1 MPIKFRCQH
10 CRQFLGI
17 SRGKA
22 GAVVDCPK
30 CGRSIRVPD
39 LDGNVKPLPKPGLNL
54 KDSDLRDALD
64 ELANI
69 GQEVEAP
76 ESLQDNEANLDAKPA
91 KLEVIQLQ
99 PVEPAKP
106 IVMPMPQVNAPVPK
120 EVDEDRGWR
129 TTRQADDAWKAV
141 LELGEGDSSDEP
153 VVSADPSAAPQLND
167 PILPTRGPAK
177 SSAASS
183 RLNNTSVIVAAVGVA
198 ALIFTIGFW
207 IGRVTAIRSESV
219 ANTDATNAD
228 SNSATG
234 NGVGAVLAA
243 NASLRGRIT
252 YRTETGDRKPDKG
265 ARVIVLPSNYSGK
278 TKLKLDGFR
287 ASDSAQDQ
295 RVAKATIQAMG
306 GDFAITDDAGSYS
319 ATLSSAG
326 QFHVVVLSNSL
337 SRPETEDIKSIESL
351 IGQYFERPTQLIGR
365 VSAHTESVR
374 YSGQE
379 TAPWDH
385 SFQRD

>member
-54 KDSDLRDALD
+54 KDSDLRDALS

-69 GQEVEAP
+69 GQVVQVP
-76 ESLQDNEANLDAKPA
+76 QSLVDDDADLDAKPA
-91 KLEVIQLQ
+91 KPEMIELQ
-99 PVEPAKP
+99 PVAQAKP
-106 IVMPMPQVNAPVPK
+106 IDMPMPKVNVPAPK

-153 VVSADPSAAPQLND
+153 VVSPDPSTAPQPND
-167 PILPTRGPAK
+167 QIVPTRGTAK
-177 SSAASS
+177 SSATSS
-183 RLNNTSVIVAAVGVA
+183 RLNNPSFIVAAVGIV
-198 ALIFTIGFW
+198 ALIFTVGFW
-207 IGRVTAIRSESV
+207 IGRVTAIRSESS
-219 ANTDATNAD
+219 ANTDAANAQV
-228 SNSATG
+228 NSATG
-234 NGVGAVLAA
+234 HMVGAAPVA

-306 GDFAITDDAGSYS
+306 GDFAITDDAGNYS

-351 IGQYFERPTQLIGR
+351 VGQYFERPTQLIGR